1 MNDEHDQ
8 DGRDWGSAVLD
19 DPPDFAARPPLPVA
33 SGRPTLAD
41 LVGRSSSDAVQGAG
55 TRVLRDD
62 AGPPFQDGPVA
73 PASRPTRR
81 GLRRMM
87 GALLVLALL
96 GGSASAGW
104 YLLREDTEAT
114 PIPVVMAA
122 ALSAQQQGEA
132 LTARALYLEVLERD
146 SDHPTA
152 LFNLGVLAQQQ
163 GDTEEALAR
172 YRAASQAD
180 PKLAD
185 ALFNEATILATTD
198 RAAAVD
204 RYRRVLDLQPGRAA
218 AHLNLGLV
226 LAELGSLADAR
237 QELARAVQLAPA
249 LRLRVPAVHAALL
262 PRAS

>member
-1 MNDEHDQ
+1 MSDEHHQ

-19 DPPDFAARPPLPVA
+19 DPPHFATRPPTPVA
-33 SGRPTLAD
+33 AGRPTLAE
-41 LVGRSSSDAVQGAG
+41 LVGRSPSEAVH
-55 TRVLRDD
+55 
-62 AGPPFQDGPVA
+62 GPAAHAPTFQDGPVA
-73 PASRPTRR
+73 LAARPRRR

-87 GALLVLALL
+87 GAFLVLALL

-104 YLLREDTEAT
+104 FLLRDDTDAT

-163 GDTEEALAR
+163 GDTQEALGR
-172 YRAASQAD
+172 YRAASAAD

-204 RYRRVLDLQPGRAA
+204 RYRRVLALQPGRAA

-237 QELARAVQLAPA
+237 QELALAVELEPV
-249 LRLRVPAVHAALL
+249 LRQRVPAVHTALL

>member
-1 MNDEHDQ
+1 MGDEHNEH
-8 DGRDWGSAVLD
+8 GRDWGSAALED
-19 DPPDFAARPPLPVA
+19 APDFAVRPSLPAVT
-33 SGRPTLAD
+33 GRPTLAD
-41 LVGRSSSDAVQGAG
+41 LVDGGWPTVQAGAVAS
-55 TRVLRDD
+55 
-62 AGPPFQDGPVA
+62 A
-73 PASRPTRR
+73 PRPDRR
-81 GLRRMM
+81 GVRRMT

-104 YLLREDTEAT
+104 YLLKGDTEAT

-122 ALSAQQQGEA
+122 ALAAQQQGEA

-163 GDTEEALAR
+163 GDTDEALAR
-172 YRAASQAD
+172 YRAAYRAD

-185 ALFNEATILATTD
+185 ALFNEATILAVTD

-204 RYRRVLDLQPGRAA
+204 RYRRVLALQPARAA

-237 QELARAVQLAPA
+237 QELARAVHLEPA